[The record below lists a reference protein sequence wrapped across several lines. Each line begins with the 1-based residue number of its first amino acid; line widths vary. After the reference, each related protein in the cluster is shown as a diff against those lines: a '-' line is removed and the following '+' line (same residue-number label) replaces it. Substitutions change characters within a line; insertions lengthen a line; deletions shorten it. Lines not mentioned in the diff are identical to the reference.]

1 MARCFNADGQAPTE
15 FWGILYAEL
24 KGFCGTDFKNAKVLF
39 QSESITL
46 LLVAESAITLFV
58 TAFWNTSRIGPLHS
72 YFLHNDR
79 KTVYLTVVSGNQSS
93 QPVFSSHIT

>member
-24 KGFCGTDFKNAKVLF
+24 KGFCGTDFKNVKVLF
-39 QSESITL
+39 QSESMTL
-46 LLVAESAITLFV
+46 TGGWKCNHIIWDSFLEYLAQ
-58 TAFWNTSRIGPLHS
+58 IGPLHS
-72 YFLHNDR
+72 YFCITTAQL
-79 KTVYLTVVSGNQSS
+79 YIWLVSGNQSS